1 MSETSNAYTSMY
13 ENIINQITN
22 DLWAFDFAPSRV
34 AKFETVSSQ
43 QYYEC
48 VDKLIEKE
56 IDLSYAMDMD
66 EIDLPSRGTEQ
77 SAGYDFVSP
86 ISFKLAPGE
95 QIIIPTGI
103 RCKMYSNQVLM
114 LYPRSSVGI
123 KHNIS
128 FANTTPII
136 DADYYNAKNEG
147 HILLAFKNSN
157 KRYLFNHKKN
167 KAGTW
172 VVNAGDR
179 ICQGIIL
186 QYGITTDD
194 NANAKREGG
203 IGSTGS

>member
-1 MSETSNAYTSMY
+1 MNETYSSTYDNQNMISNDPWA
-13 ENIINQITN
+13 ITYI
-22 DLWAFDFAPSRV
+22 PSRV
-34 AKFETVSSQ
+34 AKFEVVSRQ
-43 QYYEC
+43 QYNDSI
-48 VDKLIEKE
+48 DKLIEKE
-56 IDLSYAMDMD
+56 VELTYVMDNED
-66 EIDLPSRGTEQ
+66 IELPVRGTEQ

-103 RCKMYSNQVLM
+103 RCKMYNNYVLM

-136 DADYYNAKNEG
+136 DSDYYNAKNEG

-157 KRYLFNHKKN
+157 KRSWRHKKN
-167 KAGTW
+167 VENTW

-186 QYGITTDD
+186 QYGITMDD
-194 NANAKREGG
+194 NANNKRIGG
-203 IGSTGS
+203 IGSTGA

>member
-1 MSETSNAYTSMY
+1 MSETSNAYTNMY
-13 ENIINQITN
+13 ENITNQITN
-22 DLWAFDFAPSRV
+22 DPWAFDYTPSRV

-48 VDKLIEKE
+48 IDKLIEKE
-56 IDLSYAMDMD
+56 IDLNYAMDMD

-86 ISFKLAPGE
+86 ISFSLAPGE

-103 RCKMYSNQVLM
+103 RCKMFSDHVLM
-114 LYPRSSVGI
+114 IYPRSSVGI

-147 HILLAFKNSN
+147 HILLAFKNNN
-157 KRYLFNHKKN
+157 KHSWSRKKN
-167 KAGTW
+167 AQNTW

-186 QYGITTDD
+186 KYGITMDD
-194 NANAKREGG
+194 DVNTKREGG
-203 IGSTGS
+203 IGSTGA